1 MQLAVISESTVLFHQ
16 LMFTPENKLF
26 DTGMEL
32 VPGDNGSSIC
42 SSSSCAESIADPPLL
57 LLPAQTMLVLLKLG
71 VPTNWLPPEPVVIV
85 TGYFHESMAASLY
98 LESTVKFID

>member
-1 MQLAVISESTVLFHQ
+1 
-16 LMFTPENKLF
+16 
-26 DTGMEL
+26 
-32 VPGDNGSSIC
+32 
-42 SSSSCAESIADPPLL
+42 
-57 LLPAQTMLVLLKLG
+57 MLVLLKLG

>member
-1 MQLAVISESTVLFHQ
+1 
-16 LMFTPENKLF
+16 MFTLENKLF

-98 LESTVKFID
+98 LESTVKFVDYRNYREVL